1 MRATTI
7 RVFRYFLKDPEFS
20 TYMWKYHCHLFFMRI
35 FDFGK
40 EKDKEKRQL
49 VELIKQIMKRPSDF
63 MNLPLVMV
71 RGIIYLAE
79 NPEDQYQQV
88 AIEILRDLSKF
99 IFNSFSD

>member
-1 MRATTI
+1 MRATI
-7 RVFRYFLKDPEFS
+7 LRVFRYFLKDPEFS
-20 TYMWKYHCHLFFMRI
+20 EYLWKYHCHLFLIRI

-63 MNLPLVMV
+63 TKLPPVMV
-71 RGIIYLAE
+71 KGIIYLAE

-88 AIEILRDLSKF
+88 AIEILRDLRKF
-99 IFNSFSD
+99 SLNLF